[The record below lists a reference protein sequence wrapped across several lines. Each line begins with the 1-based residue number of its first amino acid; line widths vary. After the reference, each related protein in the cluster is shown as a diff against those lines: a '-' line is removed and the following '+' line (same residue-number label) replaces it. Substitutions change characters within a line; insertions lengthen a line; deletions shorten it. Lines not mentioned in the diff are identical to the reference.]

1 VTVPSVLYIASAS
14 ISDPLIVSQV
24 VRYLE
29 QMQHSLRSCHL
40 ITFERDDAIDF
51 AKASE
56 ELFAAGIRWY
66 PIKAWKR
73 LRSIGFW
80 FDRSSAL
87 ACARRIVA
95 REAVDIV
102 HCRSFLAGTLGRKL
116 KSDSVRFLYDM
127 RGLWSLEKRDKGTIR
142 HPWMFTVAHGLEQKL
157 FRDADHIVSLT
168 YAGKRHLVEAGVS
181 VPIDVIPTC
190 VDLERFKRQHE
201 DVEGSGSVASSMRTL
216 SVVSTGTLGLGY
228 LAEEMFRFAAMLKS
242 TWPDASF
249 RILTGSN
256 RDQVVAAAENA
267 GLPTTCLEIS
277 RVSPEAVPAE
287 LSAAD
292 VGLCFVKPTEAK
304 VASCPTKLGEYL
316 ACGLPV
322 VATDGVG
329 DVSEILQSNRV
340 GVVIRQDDESSW
352 QAAVERLVK
361 LLQDPELGERCR
373 NVAEQNFGL
382 VDGANDYLR
391 IYGEMTG
398 NSPAETRAAA

>member
-1 VTVPSVLYIASAS
+1 
-14 ISDPLIVSQV
+14 
-24 VRYLE
+24 
-29 QMQHSLRSCHL
+29 
-40 ITFERDDAIDF
+40 
-51 AKASE
+51 
-56 ELFAAGIRWY
+56 
-66 PIKAWKR
+66 
-73 LRSIGFW
+73 
-80 FDRSSAL
+80 
-87 ACARRIVA
+87 
-95 REAVDIV
+95 
-102 HCRSFLAGTLGRKL
+102 
-116 KSDSVRFLYDM
+116 
-127 RGLWSLEKRDKGTIR
+127 
-142 HPWMFTVAHGLEQKL
+142 
-157 FRDADHIVSLT
+157 
-168 YAGKRHLVEAGVS
+168 
-181 VPIDVIPTC
+181 
-190 VDLERFKRQHE
+190 
-201 DVEGSGSVASSMRTL
+201 
-216 SVVSTGTLGLGY
+216 
-228 LAEEMFRFAAMLKS
+228 MLKS

-287 LSAAD
+287 LSSAD

>member
-1 VTVPSVLYIASAS
+1 MMAPSVLYIASAS

-29 QMQHSLRSCHL
+29 QMRSSLCSCHL
-40 ITFERDDAIDF
+40 MTFERDDAVGF
-51 AKASE
+51 VKTSE
-56 ELFAAGIRWY
+56 ELLAAGIHWH

-73 LRSIGFW
+73 VRSVGFW
-80 FDRSSAL
+80 FDRSRAL

-116 KSDSVRFLYDM
+116 RSDNVRFLYDM

-142 HPWMFTVAHGLEQKL
+142 HPWMFKVAHGLEQKL
-157 FRDADHIVSLT
+157 FREADHVVSLT
-168 YAGKRHLVEAGVS
+168 HAGKRHLVEAGVS

-190 VDLERFKRQHE
+190 VDLERFKRQRKGE
-201 DVEGSGSVASSMRTL
+201 DASGG
-216 SVVSTGTLGLGY
+216 VVSGTESLNVVSAGTLGVGY
-228 LAEEMFRFAAMLKS
+228 LAGEMFRFAAILKS

-340 GVVIRQDDESSW
+340 GVVIRHDDESSW
-352 QAAVERLVK
+352 QTAVEQLAK
-361 LLQDPELGERCR
+361 LLQDPELGQRCR
-373 NVAEQNFGL
+373 RVAEQDFGL
-382 VDGANDYLR
+382 ADGVDNYLR
-391 IYGEMTG
+391 IYDEMTG

>member
-1 VTVPSVLYIASAS
+1 MTVPSVLYIASAS

-102 HCRSFLAGTLGRKL
+102 HCRSFLAGTLGRKFR
-116 KSDSVRFLYDM
+116 SDSVRFLYDM
-127 RGLWSLEKRDKGTIR
+127 RGLWSLEKREKGTIR
-142 HPWMFTVAHGLEQKL
+142 NPWLFKVAHGLEQKL

-201 DVEGSGSVASSMRTL
+201 DVEGSGSVASSAKSL
-216 SVVSTGTLGLGY
+216 NVVSAGTLGVGY
-228 LAEEMFRFAAMLKS
+228 LAGEMFRFAAMLKS

-256 RDQVVAAAENA
+256 REKVVSAAENA
-267 GLPTTCLEIS
+267 GLSARCLNIAK
-277 RVSPEAVPAE
+277 VAPEAVSRE
-287 LSAAD
+287 LSVAD
-292 VGLCFVKPTEAK
+292 VGLCFVKPTAAK

-329 DVSEILQSNRV
+329 DVSDILQDNRV
-340 GVVIRQDDESSW
+340 GVVVRHDDESSW
-352 QAAVERLVK
+352 QTAVEQLAK
-361 LLQDPELGERCR
+361 LLQDPELGQRCR
-373 NVAEQNFGL
+373 RVAEQDFGL
-382 VDGANDYLR
+382 ADGADNYLR
-391 IYGEMTG
+391 IYDEMTG